1 MVPTLCEIFRNAR
14 ISDRVTRFVRSK
26 KEYIC
31 SNCGKKYIKWQ
42 GVCSCGAG
50 GTLEEK
56 ILIPAKPKPTI
67 SQKALQARSKRSE
80 RAGARSLQTA
90 DGIAPEFQGIASS
103 AGRVGHITALQIDG
117 VSRSYVMENK
127 NRVLPSWL
135 VKAWIVINQGAL
147 LWNKEPIL
155 RLDPPNMPK
164 TIPAQGKQV
173 PLSAMALITEKRH
186 EYLVSRDRQLS
197 ELETILLYDPE
208 IAASLMVNK
217 LRKILRN
224 E

>member
-1 MVPTLCEIFRNAR
+1 M
-14 ISDRVTRFVRSK
+14 TRFVRSK

-42 GVCSCGAG
+42 GTCSCGKG

-67 SQKALQARSKRSE
+67 SQKALQSRSKRSE
-80 RAGARSLQTA
+80 RTGASNLQAA
-90 DGIAPEFQGIASS
+90 DGIAPEFKGIASS
-103 AGRVGHITALQIDG
+103 TGRVGHITALQIDG

-135 VKAWIVINQGAL
+135 IKAWIVINQGAL

-186 EYLVSRDRQLS
+186 EYLVVRDKQLS
-197 ELETILLYDPE
+197 ELETILLFSTDTR
-208 IAASLMVNK
+208 AASIVAK
-217 LRKILRN
+217 ARKVLQG